1 MSSATPEAFEAE
13 LRPCWDRGQAGDEA
27 AYRQALT
34 LIAQRLRGYLRR
46 RMLDTP
52 DEVEDMVQEVL
63 LSLHAH
69 RGSYDGSVPLSAWVQ
84 AIARHRLI
92 DHWRR
97 QGRRPEMQTLP
108 DDEAAWGELAVD
120 AQTPQHEAR
129 RDLRQLLQTLPDAQR
144 RSIELVHLAG
154 MTHAEAAAATG
165 ATESAVKVQ
174 VHRGLKR
181 LAAWVKGTAA

>member
-1 MSSATPEAFEAE
+1 MSSATPEQFEAE
-13 LRPCWDRGQAGDEA
+13 LRPWWNRGQAGDEA
-27 AYRQALT
+27 AYRHALT

-46 RMLDTP
+46 RLQDTP

-69 RGSYDGSVPLSAWVQ
+69 RGSYDGTVPLSAWVQ

-97 QGRRPEMQTLP
+97 QGRRPETLALP
-108 DDEAAWGELAVD
+108 DDEAAWGDLAHD
-120 AQTPQHEAR
+120 GETPQHEAR

-144 RSIELVHLAG
+144 RAIELVHLAG
-154 MTHAEAAAATG
+154 LTNAEAAAVTG
-165 ATESAVKVQ
+165 ASESAVKVQ

-181 LAAWVKGTAA
+181 LAAWVKGSAA

>member
-1 MSSATPEAFEAE
+1 MSSATPEQFEAE
-13 LRPCWDRGQAGDEA
+13 LRPWWNRGQAGDEA
-27 AYRQALT
+27 AYRHALT

-46 RMLDTP
+46 RLQDTP

-69 RGSYDGSVPLSAWVQ
+69 RGSYDGTVPLSAWVQ

-97 QGRRPEMQTLP
+97 QGRRPETLALP
-108 DDEAAWGELAVD
+108 DDEAAWGELAHD
-120 AQTPQHEAR
+120 GETPQHEAR
-129 RDLRQLLQTLPDAQR
+129 RDLHQLLQTLPDAQR
-144 RSIELVHLAG
+144 RAIELVHLAG
-154 MTHAEAAAATG
+154 LTNAEAAAVTG
-165 ATESAVKVQ
+165 ASESAVKVQ

-181 LAAWVKGTAA
+181 LAAWVKGSGA

>member
-1 MSSATPEAFEAE
+1 MSSATPEQFEAE
-13 LRPCWDRGQAGDEA
+13 LRPWWNRGQAGDEA
-27 AYRQALT
+27 AYRHALT

-46 RMLDTP
+46 RLQDTP

-69 RGSYDGSVPLSAWVQ
+69 RGSYDGTVPLSAWVQ

-97 QGRRPEMQTLP
+97 QGRRPETLALP
-108 DDEAAWGELAVD
+108 EDEAAWGELAHD
-120 AQTPQHEAR
+120 GETPQHEAR

-144 RSIELVHLAG
+144 RAIELVHLAG
-154 MTHAEAAAATG
+154 LTNAEAAAVTG
-165 ATESAVKVQ
+165 ASESAVKVQ

-181 LAAWVKGTAA
+181 LAAWVKGAPK

>member
-1 MSSATPEAFEAE
+1 MSSATPEQFEAE
-13 LRPCWDRGQAGDEA
+13 LRPWWNRGQAGDEA
-27 AYRQALT
+27 AYRHALT
-34 LIAQRLRGYLRR
+34 LIAQRLRGHLRR
-46 RMLDTP
+46 RLQDTP

-69 RGSYDGSVPLSAWVQ
+69 RGSYDGTVPLSAWVQ

-97 QGRRPEMQTLP
+97 QGRRPETLALP
-108 DDEAAWGELAVD
+108 EDEAAWGELAHD
-120 AQTPQHEAR
+120 GETPQHEAR

-144 RSIELVHLAG
+144 RAIELVHLAG
-154 MTHAEAAAATG
+154 LTNAEAAAVTG
-165 ATESAVKVQ
+165 ASESAVKVQ

-181 LAAWVKGTAA
+181 LAAWVKGSGT